1 MKQGHKKRLNRK
13 GFFFLGNFLFI
24 ANNNYE
30 VIIIKGITNNDR
42 LILFWKIG
50 KFVFE
55 QRNSAENVTNKYSTY
70 FQYKYGMTER
80 FSRENIRLM
89 RRLYVYFPILTQQF
103 ISLKWEHYLELL
115 KISDCSKRMF
125 YYQIALF
132 SNCSIYELNYL
143 IHNYFYER
151 I

>member
-1 MKQGHKKRLNRK
+1 MKLEHKKKLNSN

-30 VIIIKGITNNDR
+30 VIIIESIISNDR

-55 QRNSAENVTNKYSTY
+55 QQNLVENATSKYSTY
-70 FQYKYGMTER
+70 FQYRYGMTEC

-89 RRLYVYFPILTQQF
+89 RRLYVYFPILTRQF
-103 ISLKWEHYLELL
+103 ISLRWEHFLELL

-125 YYQIALF
+125 YYQVTLF
-132 SNCSIYELNYL
+132 LKCSIFELNHL
-143 IHNYFYER
+143 INNYFYER